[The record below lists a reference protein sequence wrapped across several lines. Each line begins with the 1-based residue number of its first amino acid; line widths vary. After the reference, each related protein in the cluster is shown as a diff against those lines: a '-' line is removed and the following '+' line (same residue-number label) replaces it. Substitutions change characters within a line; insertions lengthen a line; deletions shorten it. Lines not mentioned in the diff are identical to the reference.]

1 MSFTRL
7 AAGLILISDFA
18 MKNRE
23 SNEVKMEISLDYV
36 AVCSTILLVVGLGID
51 IWKTVKDRNSSHVQH
66 QRINDNQQLENELH
80 SEKSHYYTE
89 DFDE

>member
-7 AAGLILISDFA
+7 AVGLILISDLA

-23 SNEVKMEISLDYV
+23 NEAKMEIDFDYV

-51 IWKTVKDRNSSHVQH
+51 IWKTVKDRNFYHEQH
-66 QRINDNQQLENELH
+66 QSIKKNQQLENELH
-80 SEKSHYYTE
+80 SEKSHDYTE